1 MDRNSNARAPDA
13 QLNLGWW
20 MDRLAACVTPEDVC
34 KLSGEFVAA
43 WPPNKIEE
51 LPPDCRPPRLGSAH
65 DVAAYAVTL
74 TRTQLSGTHSAFQIH
89 ALAMFFN
96 EASKH
101 VVRMTKLPIPEG
113 APRLFFP
120 DGT

>member
-1 MDRNSNARAPDA
+1 MDRNFNARAPDA

-20 MDRLAACVTPEDVC
+20 MDRLAACEAPGDVC
-34 KLSGEFVAA
+34 RLSAEFLSA
-43 WPPNKIEE
+43 WPPAKLDE
-51 LPPDCRPPRLGSAH
+51 LPPGCKPPRLSSAE
-65 DVAAYAVTL
+65 DVAIYAVTL

-96 EASKH
+96 EASKCLA
-101 VVRMTKLPIPEG
+101 RMTKPQLP
-113 APRLFFP
+113 ADTPRLFFP